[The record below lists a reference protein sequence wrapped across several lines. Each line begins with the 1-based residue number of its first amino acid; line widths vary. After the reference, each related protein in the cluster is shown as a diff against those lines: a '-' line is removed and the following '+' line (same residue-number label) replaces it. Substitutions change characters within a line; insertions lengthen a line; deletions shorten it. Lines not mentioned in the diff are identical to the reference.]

1 MGPFASI
8 LRSIIITLIISSS
21 ISAVLINYGFWQIF
35 TITTGV
41 QIVLFAVVNSL
52 REASIRKV
60 EVERIKTLEKQ
71 GIQVTCPCYKE
82 ISQFIPVVLNEDNS
96 YMCDGCNKR
105 VNVEINAETRMA
117 TMPVDLEQ
125 SQNNIAAIYDTIT
138 KQKKLN
144 E

>member
-8 LRSIIITLIISSS
+8 LRSILITLIISSS
-21 ISAVLINYGFWQIF
+21 ISAVLINYGFWQVF
-35 TITTGV
+35 TIVTGI
-41 QIVLFAVVNSL
+41 QIIVFAIANSIK
-52 REASIRKV
+52 ESSIRKI
-60 EVERIKTLEKQ
+60 EVERIKSLEKQ
-71 GIQVTCPCYKE
+71 GVQVTCPCYKE

-125 SQNNIAAIYDTIT
+125 SQSNIAAIYDTIT
-138 KQKKLN
+138 NQKNQN